1 MAKARKRRA
10 GRPKKTKA
18 KRSKKRV
25 KTARSKTARGKTARS
40 KAKRK
45 TASRKKKT
53 VRRKRTTAEGMR
65 RALRMKQAADHR
77 KEEMQDPVT
86 RTSPVPVPAFIEP
99 NPVSHNIRE
108 QGDVANII
116 QNTSNRRGG

>member
-1 MAKARKRRA
+1 MAKARKRPA
-10 GRPKKTKA
+10 GRLKKTKA

-25 KTARSKTARGKTARS
+25 KARNKTAKS

-45 TASRKKKT
+45 TASRKKKA

-65 RALRMKQAADHR
+65 RALRMKQAADDR
-77 KEEMQDPVT
+77 KEEMQAPAT
-86 RTSPVPVPAFIEP
+86 RTSPVPAPAFIEP
-99 NPVSHNIRE
+99 DPVSHNIRE

-116 QNTSNRRGG
+116 QNTSSRRGG